1 MYSSPWGH
9 DYAWERA
16 IVRRI
21 RDGGAAPEV
30 YALYEGVI
38 SHETDE
44 RAGIATGYVYYD
56 VVEADERVR
65 KNKEFRESLR
75 DAQETA
81 KVRNA
86 KEAAER
92 KARLAEQRAKRA
104 EAEAK
109 RTEEHAKWAE
119 EDRRRREEYIRNRPS
134 MALERVEH
142 ANQERRIMDSKWLC
156 TICGG
161 KAFIERKNP
170 GYQITCIF
178 CEKSAWGS
186 HASLWKVLSK

>member
-1 MYSSPWGH
+1 MYASPWGH

-16 IVRRI
+16 VVRRI
-21 RDGGAAPEV
+21 REGGAAPEV
-30 YALYEGVI
+30 YALYEDAV
-38 SHETDE
+38 SQETNE
-44 RAGIATGYVYYD
+44 RAGIPTGYVYYD
-56 VVEADERVR
+56 QAEAEERAR

-75 DAQETA
+75 AAQEAA
-81 KVRNA
+81 KIRNA
-86 KEAAER
+86 QDAAER
-92 KARLAEQRAKRA
+92 KARIAEQRAKRA

-109 RTEEHAKWAE
+109 RAEEHAKWAE
-119 EDRRRREEYIRNRPS
+119 EDRRRREEYIRHRPS

-170 GYQITCIF
+170 GYQITCLN
-178 CEKSAWGS
+178 CGKSAWAS